1 MAHHLCGQ
9 TLVLPDSAEKLFGG
23 FGKMLQSWNMGR
35 PDLIQLEDPQF
46 EREFVVYG
54 TDQIEAR
61 YILSTSL
68 MRRILDF
75 KQKVAVPMKKNMFE
89 PKYFSSLSDFSPILD
104 YYNDLAF
111 AAGIVDDLNLNTRI
125 WTKE

>member
-1 MAHHLCGQ
+1 M
-9 TLVLPDSAEKLFGG
+9 FGG
-23 FGKMLQSWNMGR
+23 FGKMLQSWNIGR
-35 PDLIQLEDPQF
+35 PDLVKLEDPEF

-54 TDQIEAR
+54 NDQIEAR

-75 KQKVAVPMKKNMFE
+75 KQKTGTKIYLSFTGSKVYVAVPINRNMFE
-89 PKYFSSLSDFSPILD
+89 PKYFSSISDFSPILD
-104 YYNDLAF
+104 YYRDLEF
-111 AAGIVDDLNLNTRI
+111 SVGIVEDLNLNTRI